1 MVNRLKLALDQ
12 AEYSALLKVAT
23 NELRSPDDQARYIV
37 RQELTRRNLLP
48 IEQPDEHMEARHEP
62 HQRAA

>member
-23 NELRSPDDQARYIV
+23 SELRSPDDQARYIV

-48 IEQPDEHMEARHEP
+48 LEPPIEYTEVRHEP
-62 HQRAA
+62 QQRAA